1 MSSILSMI
9 YGHSKLPVNNN
20 CQNYCSQLISL
31 TYQEQEMLFP
41 TLPALL
47 CLSDI
52 LFLLFYSLY
61 NFYSFYN
68 FRAGQSDI
76 LCFVLLYPAFIP
88 ICHRSASYTSLHTDV
103 RNYSMRSRL
112 PLHGQPSCSTR
123 VFCHSRFSLHYVQLQ
138 AFHVH
143 CSL

>member
-47 CLSDI
+47 YLSDI

-103 RNYSMRSRL
+103 RNYSRRSLL
-112 PLHGQPSCSTR
+112 PSHDLPVYSTR
-123 VFCHSRFSLHYVQLQ
+123 ASYRNIHSPHNGS
-138 AFHVH
+138 
-143 CSL
+143 